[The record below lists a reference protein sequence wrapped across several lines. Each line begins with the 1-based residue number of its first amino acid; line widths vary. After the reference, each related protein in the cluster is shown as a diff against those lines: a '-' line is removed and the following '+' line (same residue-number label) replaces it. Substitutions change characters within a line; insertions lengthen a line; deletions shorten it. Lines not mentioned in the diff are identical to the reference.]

1 METGEFLPMG
11 RLTDTWHRVIRP
23 RLNTRHVLLQMG
35 WMCGLV
41 TLGAMMSALALV
53 LRPDHELP
61 KAVLLLSGA
70 MGVALFWS
78 GWLLLLWTQLQE
90 GRASRERQ
98 DHLMNA
104 MDAIAVG
111 GVVDCQDLGCGEL
124 EGALQRLAQ
133 ERQSLTRTLEV
144 ERMRSSFAQDL
155 AEALDIADT
164 AREVYEIAR
173 RGAEVRLNSDTFHLI
188 VDHGESALE
197 WEVKVGD
204 RACACPSAKRCP
216 ALRKGRLM
224 SFSPGGGLA
233 RCSQLL
239 RQDTHAICAPV
250 AVAGKSLA
258 IVQANWEMAPR
269 TDASEACS
277 ALAHAL
283 GTRLGVVL
291 SLEERE
297 QQANTDALTGLANR
311 RGMNQLL
318 SDLDEGSSPYAVVA
332 CDLDHFKTLNDSFGH
347 EVGDRCL
354 CLFAQVLQEV
364 CRASDL
370 ACRPG
375 GEEFT
380 LVLPHADQDAAIQVG
395 ERIRARLLHA
405 SHSAGRPFTVSIGV
419 ASTVGGTQSP
429 EGLLEMAD
437 RALYAAK
444 EQGRDRVVPW
454 SADIARLAA

>member
-1 METGEFLPMG
+1 MR
-11 RLTDTWHRVIRP
+11 RLSQHWERLSRYS
-23 RLNTRHVLLQMG
+23 LNTRQVLLQLG

-41 TLGAMMSALALV
+41 TLGAMISALTLV
-53 LRPDHELP
+53 LSSEEEVLAT
-61 KAVLLLSGA
+61 AVLFMSGCLGLAMFWGGWVLL
-70 MGVALFWS
+70 M
-78 GWLLLLWTQLQE
+78 WTE
-90 GRASRERQ
+90 VRRGRASRKRME
-98 DHLMNA
+98 HVITA
-104 MDAIAVG
+104 VDAIAIG
-111 GVVDCQDLGCGEL
+111 GVLDCEELGNPEMQ
-124 EGALQRLAQ
+124 GALQRLSGEHQ
-133 ERQSLTRTLEV
+133 KLLRTLEV

-173 RGAEVRLNSDTFHLI
+173 RAADVRLNSDNFHLI
-188 VDHGESALE
+188 VDHGESALD
-197 WEVKVGD
+197 WEVSTGE

-239 RQDTHAICAPV
+239 QGDTHAICAPV

-258 IVQANWEMAPR
+258 IVQANWLEAPSK
-269 TDASEACS
+269 DAEEACN
-277 ALAHAL
+277 AMAHAL

-311 RGMNQLL
+311 RGMQNLL
-318 SDLDEGSSPYAVVA
+318 SDLDEASNPYAVVA
-332 CDLDHFKTLNDSFGH
+332 CDLDHFKKLNDSFGH

-405 SHSAGRPFTVSIGV
+405 SHAAGRPFTVSIGV
-419 ASTVGGTQSP
+419 ATTVGGTQSP

-444 EQGRDRVVPW
+444 EEGRDRVLAW
-454 SADIARLAA
+454 SSDIARLVA

>member
-1 METGEFLPMG
+1 MR
-11 RLTDTWHRVIRP
+11 RLTKQWERLSQSS
-23 RLNTRHVLLQMG
+23 LNTRQVLLQLG

-41 TLGAMMSALALV
+41 SLGAMVSAVTLV
-53 LRPDHELP
+53 LHPNQLLAT
-61 KAVLLLSGA
+61 AVLLLSGCLGLA
-70 MGVALFWS
+70 MFWG
-78 GWLLLLWTQLQE
+78 GWVLLMWTDMRRRKGDQE
-90 GRASRERQ
+90 RG
-98 DHLMNA
+98 DHVIWA
-104 MDAIAVG
+104 IDAIAIG
-111 GVVDCQDLGCGEL
+111 GVLDCEDLGNPEL
-124 EGALQRLAQ
+124 QEALQRLSADHQ
-133 ERQSLTRTLEV
+133 KLLRTLDV

-173 RGAEVRLNSDTFHLI
+173 RAADIRLSSDTFHLI

-197 WEVKVGD
+197 WEVSMGEK
-204 RACACPSAKRCP
+204 ACACPSAKRCP

-224 SFSPGGGLA
+224 NFSPGGGLA

-239 RQDTHAICAPV
+239 EADTHAVCAPV

-258 IVQANWEMAPR
+258 IVQANWKQSPSR
-269 TDASEACS
+269 DAAEACS
-277 ALAHAL
+277 AMAHAL

-297 QQANTDALTGLANR
+297 QQANTDPLTGLANR
-311 RGMNQLL
+311 RGMHQLL
-318 SDLDEGSSPYAVVA
+318 SDLDEASSPYAVVA
-332 CDLDHFKTLNDSFGH
+332 CDLDHFKKLNDSFGH

-370 ACRPG
+370 PCRPG

-380 LVLPHADQDAAIQVG
+380 LVLPHADQDAALQVG

-405 SHSAGRPFTVSIGV
+405 SHTAGRPFTVSIGV
-419 ASTVGGTQSP
+419 ATTVGGTQSP

-437 RALYAAK
+437 RALYTAK
-444 EQGRDRVVPW
+444 EEGRDRVVAW
-454 SADIARLAA
+454 TSDIARLVA

>member
-1 METGEFLPMG
+1 MEKPVLMRRFSQHWQ
-11 RLTDTWHRVIRP
+11 RLSRSS
-23 RLNTRHVLLQMG
+23 LNTRQVLLQLG

-41 TLGAMMSALALV
+41 TVGAIVSTAILAFHPHQILA
-53 LRPDHELP
+53 R
-61 KAVLLLSGA
+61 AVLLMSGCL
-70 MGVALFWS
+70 GVAMFWG
-78 GWLLLLWTQLQE
+78 GWALLLWTE
-90 GRASRERQ
+90 VRRGRSMRERSE
-98 DHLMNA
+98 HVIT
-104 MDAIAVG
+104 AIHAIGIG
-111 GVVDCQDLGCGEL
+111 GVLDCQDLGNPDL
-124 EGALQRLAQ
+124 QTALQQLGGNHQ
-133 ERQSLTRTLEV
+133 KLIRTLEV

-173 RGAEVRLNSDTFHLI
+173 RAADVRLSSDTFHLI

-197 WEVKVGD
+197 WEVSMGE

-224 SFSPGGGLA
+224 TFSPGGGLA
-233 RCSQLL
+233 RCAQLL
-239 RQDTHAICAPV
+239 QADTHAVCAPV

-258 IVQANWEMAPR
+258 IVQANWDQTPSK
-269 TDASEACS
+269 ASGEACS
-277 ALAHAL
+277 AMAHAL

-311 RGMNQLL
+311 RGMQQLL
-318 SDLDEGSSPYAVVA
+318 SDLDEANSPYAVVA
-332 CDLDHFKTLNDSFGH
+332 CDLDHFKKLNDSFGH
-347 EVGDRCL
+347 DVGDRCL

-380 LVLPHADQDAAIQVG
+380 LVLPHADEDAALQVG

-405 SHSAGRPFTVSIGV
+405 SHTSGRPFTVSIGIS
-419 ASTVGGTQSP
+419 STVGGTQSP

-444 EQGRDRVVPW
+444 EDGRDRVVAW
-454 SADIARLAA
+454 NSEIARLVA

>member
-1 METGEFLPMG
+1 MR
-11 RLTDTWHRVIRP
+11 RLTKQWERLSQSS
-23 RLNTRHVLLQMG
+23 LNTRQVLLQLG
-35 WMCGLV
+35 WMYGLV
-41 TLGAMMSALALV
+41 TLGALVSAVTLALV
-53 LRPDHELP
+53 PNQLLAG
-61 KAVLLLSGA
+61 AVLVLSGCLGLA
-70 MGVALFWS
+70 MFWG
-78 GWLLLLWTQLQE
+78 GWVLLLWTDMRRRK
-90 GRASRERQ
+90 RARERGE
-98 DHLMNA
+98 HVIWA
-104 MDAIAVG
+104 IDAIAIG
-111 GVVDCQDLGCGEL
+111 GVLDCEDLDNPDLQE
-124 EGALQRLAQ
+124 ALQRLSADHQ
-133 ERQSLTRTLEV
+133 KLLRTLDV

-173 RGAEVRLNSDTFHLI
+173 RAADVRLSSDTFHLI

-197 WEVKVGD
+197 WEVSMGEK
-204 RACACPSAKRCP
+204 ACACPSAKRCP

-224 SFSPGGGLA
+224 TFSPGGGLA

-239 RQDTHAICAPV
+239 QADTHAVCAPV

-258 IVQANWEMAPR
+258 IVQANWKQSPSR
-269 TDASEACS
+269 DAGEACS
-277 ALAHAL
+277 AMAHAL

-297 QQANTDALTGLANR
+297 QQANTDPLTGLANR
-311 RGMNQLL
+311 RGMHQLL
-318 SDLDEGSSPYAVVA
+318 SDLDEASSPYAVVA
-332 CDLDHFKTLNDSFGH
+332 CDLDHFKNLNDSFGH

-380 LVLPHADQDAAIQVG
+380 LVLPHADQDAALQVG
-395 ERIRARLLHA
+395 ERIRARLLHS
-405 SHSAGRPFTVSIGV
+405 SHTAGRPFTVSIGV
-419 ASTVGGTQSP
+419 ATTVGGTQSP

-444 EQGRDRVVPW
+444 EEGRDRVVAW
-454 SADIARLAA
+454 NSDIARLVA